1 MALFFQRDATL
12 KVFPNDRDGVFT
24 AGTDL
29 AFQIP
34 LLEGFSFSQSTNSSE
49 ITLSEME
56 STTGDSRR
64 GRKMFNDSLAP
75 VEWSF
80 STYLRP
86 YLASDNSVSTSW
98 QDEKQ
103 HLVDEVLWNALLAKS
118 RIGDVAADAQRVDRI
133 NVTNQG
139 SGYTS
144 TPTVAVTA
152 PAAQTFATSAVTVSD
167 NTIAIF
173 PTINS
178 TAQRVFLVGDKVLYT
193 EGSSAIGGL
202 TTGTQYFVV
211 FSDAANGKVKLS
223 ATSGGAVI
231 NLTGQGAGTA
241 SLTGET
247 ATAEAVVT
255 HSATSAAQNKVTAV
269 NVTFGG
275 SGYNAAP
282 TVSFSGGGGSSAAA
296 TAVLG
301 QSEDAIDTRGG
312 DVNTP
317 LVMDSSRSN
326 KSALNTMTL
335 EFNMGNEV
343 YYSLNK
349 AVCNS
354 ATINFDVDGI
364 ATVEW
369 SGMAATI
376 SSATSAAGAART
388 VSEGGTSA
396 DTENFIRNRL
406 TAMTIAPVDGGAS
419 EVTPFN
425 TSYDLTL
432 TGGSISIENNIS
444 YLTPEELGVVNK
456 PIEHVTG
463 VRNIGGSFTC
473 YLATGTGGSKEFF
486 DDLVSTQ
493 GLDIVTHDFAVT
505 FKVGGSS
512 ETPRVEFTMPH
523 CHVEVPS
530 HSIEDVV
537 SLETTFSSLQSNM
550 ESRSADDLTITS
562 YGVALS

>member
-12 KVFPNDRDGVFT
+12 KVYPNDRDGVFNT
-24 AGTDL
+24 STDK
-29 AFQIP
+29 AYAVP

-86 YLASDNSVSTSW
+86 YLAASSGATSW
-98 QDEKQ
+98 ADGKQ
-103 HLVDEVLWNALLAKS
+103 HLVDEPLWNSLLAKS
-118 RIGDVAADAQRVDRI
+118 RIGDVGTTTKRVDRI
-133 NVTNQG
+133 NVTNAG

-144 TPTVAVTA
+144 VPTVTVAA
-152 PAAQTFATSAVTVSD
+152 PAAVAIATSDV
-167 NTIAIF
+167 
-173 PTINS
+173 S
-178 TAQRVFLVGDKVLYT
+178 TANNTLTDSGDFFLVGDKVTYSNAGGT
-193 EGSSAIGGL
+193 SITGL
-202 TTGTQYFVV
+202 TSGNQYFVV
-211 FSDAANGKVKLS
+211 SVASGGVIKLS
-223 ATSGGAVI
+223 ETSGGAVI
-231 NLTGQGAGTA
+231 NLTGTGNNSQT
-241 SLTGET
+241 LTGET

-255 HSATSAAQNKVTAV
+255 QSTTSSTRQTVEAV
-269 NVTFGG
+269 NVIFGG
-275 SGYNAAP
+275 SGYASAP
-282 TVSFSGGGGSSAAA
+282 SVSFSGGGGSSAAA

-301 QSEDAIDTRGG
+301 QSEDAIKTRGG

-335 EFNMGNEV
+335 EFNMGSDLI
-343 YYSLNK
+343 YKLNK

-376 SSATSAAGAART
+376 TEASSHTAAAKT
-388 VSEGGTSA
+388 VTEGGTSA

-406 TAMTIAPVDGGAS
+406 TAMTIATVDGGAS
-419 EVTPFN
+419 EVSPIN
-425 TSYDLTL
+425 ASYDLTL

-473 YLATGTGGSKEFF
+473 YLASGTGGSKEFF
-486 DDLVSTQ
+486 EDLVSTQ

-523 CHVEVPS
+523 CHVEVPT
-530 HSIEDVV
+530 HAIDDVV

-550 ESRSADDLTITS
+550 ESKSADDLTITS
-562 YGVALS
+562 YGVALA

>member
-12 KVFPNDRDGVFT
+12 KVYPNDRDGVFNET
-24 AGTDL
+24 NDK

-49 ITLSEME
+49 ITLAEME

-86 YLASDNSVSTSW
+86 YLAASSGSTSW
-98 QDEKQ
+98 ADGKQ
-103 HLVDEVLWNALLAKS
+103 HLVDEPLWNALLAKS
-118 RIGDVAADAQRVDRI
+118 RIGDVGTTKKRVDRI
-133 NVTNQG
+133 NVTNAG
-139 SGYTS
+139 SSYTS
-144 TPTVAVTA
+144 VPTVAVAA
-152 PAAQTFATSAVTVSD
+152 PAAQTVVQSNVSVSN
-167 NTIAIF
+167 NTF
-173 PTINS
+173 TD
-178 TAQRVFLVGDKVLYT
+178 TDDVFLVGDKVTYA
-193 EGSSAIGGL
+193 SGGGQVATPL
-202 TTGTQYFVV
+202 VNGRAYFVV
-211 FSDAANGKVKLS
+211 EVSATGGVFKLS
-223 ATSGGAVI
+223 ATSGGAVLDI
-231 NLTGQGAGTA
+231 TNDGNDSQTF
-241 SLTGET
+241 TGET

-255 HSATSAAQNKVTAV
+255 QAATSATRQTVEAV
-269 NVTFGG
+269 NVVFGG
-275 SGYNAAP
+275 SGYATAP
-282 TVSFSGGGGSSAAA
+282 SVSFSGGGGSSAAA

-301 QSEDAIDTRGG
+301 QSEDAINTRGG

-317 LVMDSSRSN
+317 LVLDSSRSN
-326 KSALNTMTL
+326 KSALNTMIL
-335 EFNMGNEV
+335 EFNMGSDV
-343 YYSLNK
+343 LYRLNK

-376 SSATSAAGAART
+376 SSHTTTKPANKT
-388 VSEGGTSA
+388 VTEGGTSA

-406 TAMTIAPVDGGAS
+406 TAMTIAPVDGGES
-419 EVTPFN
+419 EISPFN
-425 TSYDLTL
+425 ASYDLTL

-486 DDLVSTQ
+486 EDLTSTE
-493 GLDIVTHDFAVT
+493 GLEIVTHDFAVT

-550 ESRSADDLTITS
+550 ESKSADDLTITS
-562 YGVALS
+562 YGVALT

>member
-12 KVFPNDRDGVFT
+12 KVYPNDRDGVFNT
-24 AGTDL
+24 TNDKAY
-29 AFQIP
+29 QIP

-86 YLASDNSVSTSW
+86 YLAASTGSTSW
-98 QDEKQ
+98 ADGKQ
-103 HLVDEVLWNALLAKS
+103 HLVDEPLWNALLAKA
-118 RIGDVAADAQRVDRI
+118 RIGDVALTKKRVDRI
-133 NVTNQG
+133 TVDTAG

-144 TPTVAVTA
+144 VPTVAVAA
-152 PAAQTFATSAVTVSD
+152 PAAQTVTESNVSTVN
-167 NTIAIF
+167 NTF
-173 PTINS
+173 TDS
-178 TAQRVFLVGDKVLYT
+178 DDVFLVGDKVTYN
-193 EGSSAIGGL
+193 AAGGQAATPL
-202 TTGTQYFVV
+202 VSGRSYFVV
-211 FSDAANGKVKLS
+211 EVAAGGVFKLS
-223 ATSGGAVI
+223 ATSGGAVLDI
-231 NLTGQGAGTA
+231 TNDGNNNQTF
-241 SLTGET
+241 TGET

-255 HSATSAAQNKVTAV
+255 QSTTSSTRQTVEAV
-269 NVTFGG
+269 NVIFGG
-275 SGYNAAP
+275 SGYASAP
-282 TVSFSGGGGSSAAA
+282 SVSFSGGGGSSAAA

-301 QSEDAIDTRGG
+301 QSEDAINTRGG

-326 KSALNTMTL
+326 KSSLNTMTL
-335 EFNMGNEV
+335 EFNMGSGV
-343 YYSLNK
+343 FYSLNK

-376 SSATSAAGAART
+376 TSAGATEGASKT
-388 VSEGGTSA
+388 ITEGGTSA

-406 TAMTIAPVDGGAS
+406 TAMTIAPVDGGSS
-419 EVTPFN
+419 EVSPFN
-425 TSYDLTL
+425 ASYDLTL

-493 GLDIVTHDFAVT
+493 GLDIVTHDFDVT

-512 ETPRVEFTMPH
+512 ETPRVEFKMPH

-530 HSIEDVV
+530 HSIDDVV

-550 ESRSADDLTITS
+550 ESKSADDLTITS

>member
-12 KVFPNDRDGVFT
+12 KVYPNDRDGVFNT
-24 AGTDL
+24 STDK
-29 AFQIP
+29 AYAVP

-86 YLASDNSVSTSW
+86 YLAASSGATSW
-98 QDEKQ
+98 ADGKQ
-103 HLVDEVLWNALLAKS
+103 HLVDEPLWNSLLAKS
-118 RIGDVAADAQRVDRI
+118 RIGDVGTTTKRVDRI
-133 NVTNQG
+133 NVTNAG

-144 TPTVAVTA
+144 VPTVTVAA
-152 PAAQTFATSAVTVSD
+152 PAAVAIATSDV
-167 NTIAIF
+167 
-173 PTINS
+173 S
-178 TAQRVFLVGDKVLYT
+178 TANNTLTDSGDFFLVGDKVTYSNAGGT
-193 EGSSAIGGL
+193 SITGL
-202 TTGTQYFVV
+202 TSGNQYFVV
-211 FSDAANGKVKLS
+211 SVASGGVIKLS
-223 ATSGGAVI
+223 ETSGGAVI
-231 NLTGQGAGTA
+231 NLTGTGNNSQT
-241 SLTGET
+241 LTGET

-255 HSATSAAQNKVTAV
+255 QSTTSSTRQTVEAV
-269 NVTFGG
+269 NVIFGG
-275 SGYNAAP
+275 SGYASAP
-282 TVSFSGGGGSSAAA
+282 SVSFSGGGGSSAAA

-301 QSEDAIDTRGG
+301 QSEDAIKTRGG

-335 EFNMGNEV
+335 EFNMGSDLI
-343 YYSLNK
+343 YKLNK

-376 SSATSAAGAART
+376 TAASSHTAAAKT
-388 VSEGGTSA
+388 VTEGGTSA

-419 EVTPFN
+419 EVSPIN
-425 TSYDLTL
+425 ASYDLTL

-473 YLATGTGGSKEFF
+473 YLASGTGGSKEFF
-486 DDLVSTQ
+486 EDLVSTQ

-523 CHVEVPS
+523 CHVEVPT
-530 HSIEDVV
+530 HAIDDVV

-550 ESRSADDLTITS
+550 ESKSADDLTITS
-562 YGVALS
+562 YGVALA

>member
-12 KVFPNDRDGVFT
+12 KVYQNDRDGVFNT
-24 AGTDL
+24 STDK
-29 AFQIP
+29 AYAVP

-86 YLASDNSVSTSW
+86 YLAASSGATSW
-98 QDEKQ
+98 ADGKQ
-103 HLVDEVLWNALLAKS
+103 HLVDEPLWNSLLAKS
-118 RIGDVAADAQRVDRI
+118 RIGDVGTTTKRVDRI
-133 NVTNQG
+133 NVTNAG

-144 TPTVAVTA
+144 VPTVTVAA
-152 PAAQTFATSAVTVSD
+152 PAAVAIATSDV
-167 NTIAIF
+167 
-173 PTINS
+173 S
-178 TAQRVFLVGDKVLYT
+178 TANNTLTDSGDFFLVGDKVTYSNAGGT
-193 EGSSAIGGL
+193 SITGL
-202 TTGTQYFVV
+202 TSGNQYFVV
-211 FSDAANGKVKLS
+211 SVASGGVIKLS
-223 ATSGGAVI
+223 ETSGGAVI
-231 NLTGQGAGTA
+231 NLTGTGNNSQT
-241 SLTGET
+241 LTGET

-255 HSATSAAQNKVTAV
+255 QSTTSSTRQTVEAV
-269 NVTFGG
+269 NVIFGG
-275 SGYNAAP
+275 SGYASAP
-282 TVSFSGGGGSSAAA
+282 SVSFSGGGGSSAAA

-301 QSEDAIDTRGG
+301 QSEDAIKTRGG

-335 EFNMGNEV
+335 EFNMGSDLI
-343 YYSLNK
+343 YKLNK

-376 SSATSAAGAART
+376 TAASSHTAAAKT
-388 VSEGGTSA
+388 VTEGGTSA

-419 EVTPFN
+419 EVSPIN
-425 TSYDLTL
+425 ASYDLTL

-473 YLATGTGGSKEFF
+473 YLASGTGGSKEFF
-486 DDLVSTQ
+486 EDLVSTQ

-523 CHVEVPS
+523 CHVEVPT
-530 HSIEDVV
+530 HAIDDVV

-550 ESRSADDLTITS
+550 ESKSADDLTITS

>member
-12 KVFPNDRDGVFT
+12 KVYQNDRDGVFNT
-24 AGTDL
+24 STDK
-29 AFQIP
+29 AYAVP

-86 YLASDNSVSTSW
+86 YLAASSGATSW
-98 QDEKQ
+98 ADGKQ
-103 HLVDEVLWNALLAKS
+103 HLVDEPLWNSLLAKS
-118 RIGDVAADAQRVDRI
+118 RIGDVGTTTKRVDRI
-133 NVTNQG
+133 NVTNAG

-144 TPTVAVTA
+144 VPTVTVAA
-152 PAAQTFATSAVTVSD
+152 PAAVAIATSDV
-167 NTIAIF
+167 
-173 PTINS
+173 S
-178 TAQRVFLVGDKVLYT
+178 TANNTLTDSGDFFLVGDKVTYSNAGGT
-193 EGSSAIGGL
+193 SITGL
-202 TTGTQYFVV
+202 TSGNQYFVV
-211 FSDAANGKVKLS
+211 SVASGGVIKLS
-223 ATSGGAVI
+223 ETSGGAVI
-231 NLTGQGAGTA
+231 NLTGTGNNSQT
-241 SLTGET
+241 LTGET

-255 HSATSAAQNKVTAV
+255 QSTTSSTRQTVEAV
-269 NVTFGG
+269 NVIFGG
-275 SGYNAAP
+275 SGYASAP
-282 TVSFSGGGGSSAAA
+282 SVSFSGGGGSSAAA

-301 QSEDAIDTRGG
+301 QSEDAIKTRGG

-335 EFNMGNEV
+335 EFNMGSDLI
-343 YYSLNK
+343 YKLNK

-376 SSATSAAGAART
+376 TAASSHTAAAKT
-388 VSEGGTSA
+388 VTEGGTSA

-419 EVTPFN
+419 DVSPIN
-425 TSYDLTL
+425 ASYDLTL

-473 YLATGTGGSKEFF
+473 YLASGTGGSKEFF
-486 DDLVSTQ
+486 EDLVSTQ

-523 CHVEVPS
+523 CHVEVPT
-530 HSIEDVV
+530 HAIDDVV

-550 ESRSADDLTITS
+550 ESKSADDLTITS

>member
-12 KVFPNDRDGVFT
+12 KVYPNDRDGVFNT
-24 AGTDL
+24 STDK
-29 AFQIP
+29 AYAVP

-86 YLASDNSVSTSW
+86 YLAASSGATSW
-98 QDEKQ
+98 ADGKQ
-103 HLVDEVLWNALLAKS
+103 HLVDEPLWNSLLAKS
-118 RIGDVAADAQRVDRI
+118 RIGDVGTTTKRVDRI
-133 NVTNQG
+133 NVTNAG

-144 TPTVAVTA
+144 VPTVTVAA
-152 PAAQTFATSAVTVSD
+152 PAAVAIATSDV
-167 NTIAIF
+167 
-173 PTINS
+173 S
-178 TAQRVFLVGDKVLYT
+178 TANNTLTDSGDFFLVGDKVTYSNAGGT
-193 EGSSAIGGL
+193 SITGL
-202 TTGTQYFVV
+202 TSGNKYFVV
-211 FSDAANGKVKLS
+211 SVASGGVIKLS
-223 ATSGGAVI
+223 ETSGGAVI
-231 NLTGQGAGTA
+231 NLTGTGNNSQT
-241 SLTGET
+241 LTGET

-255 HSATSAAQNKVTAV
+255 QSTTSSTRQTVEAV
-269 NVTFGG
+269 NVIFGG
-275 SGYNAAP
+275 SGYASAP
-282 TVSFSGGGGSSAAA
+282 SVSFSGGGGSSAAA

-301 QSEDAIDTRGG
+301 QSEDAIKTRGG

-335 EFNMGNEV
+335 EFNMGSDLI
-343 YYSLNK
+343 YKLNK

-376 SSATSAAGAART
+376 TAASSHTAAAKT
-388 VSEGGTSA
+388 VTEGGTSA

-419 EVTPFN
+419 EVSPIN
-425 TSYDLTL
+425 ASYDLTL

-473 YLATGTGGSKEFF
+473 YLASGTGGSKEFF
-486 DDLVSTQ
+486 EDLVSTQ

-523 CHVEVPS
+523 CHVEVPT
-530 HSIEDVV
+530 HAIDDVV

-550 ESRSADDLTITS
+550 ESKSADDLTITS
-562 YGVALS
+562 YGVALA

>member
-1 MALFFQRDATL
+1 M
-12 KVFPNDRDGVFT
+12 
-24 AGTDL
+24 
-29 AFQIP
+29 
-34 LLEGFSFSQSTNSSE
+34 
-49 ITLSEME
+49 
-56 STTGDSRR
+56 
-64 GRKMFNDSLAP
+64 
-75 VEWSF
+75 
-80 STYLRP
+80 
-86 YLASDNSVSTSW
+86 
-98 QDEKQ
+98 
-103 HLVDEVLWNALLAKS
+103 VDEPLWNALLAKS
-118 RIGDVAADAQRVDRI
+118 RIGDVALSKKRVDRI
-133 NVTNQG
+133 NVTNAG

-144 TPTVAVTA
+144 APTVTVAA
-152 PAAQTFATSAVTVSD
+152 PAAQTVTQANVSVSN
-167 NTIAIF
+167 NTF
-173 PTINS
+173 TD
-178 TAQRVFLVGDKVLYT
+178 TDDVFLVGDKVTY
-193 EGSSAIGGL
+193 SSAGGQAATPL
-202 TTGTQYFVV
+202 VNGRAYFVV
-211 FSDAANGKVKLS
+211 EVATGGVFKLS
-223 ATSGGAVI
+223 ATSGGAVLDI
-231 NLTGQGAGTA
+231 TNDGNDSQTF
-241 SLTGET
+241 TGET

-255 HSATSAAQNKVTAV
+255 QSATSSTRQTVEAV
-269 NVTFGG
+269 NVIFGG
-275 SGYNAAP
+275 SGYGSVP
-282 TVSFSGGGGSSAAA
+282 SVSFSGGGGSSAAA

-301 QSEDAIDTRGG
+301 QSEDAIKTRGG

-335 EFNMGNEV
+335 EFNMGSDLI
-343 YYSLNK
+343 YKLNK

-376 SSATSAAGAART
+376 TAASSHTAAAKT
-388 VSEGGTSA
+388 VTEGGTSA

-419 EVTPFN
+419 EVSPFN
-425 TSYDLTL
+425 ASYDLTL

-486 DDLVSTQ
+486 DDLVSTA

-550 ESRSADDLTITS
+550 ESKSADDLTITS

>member
-12 KVFPNDRDGVFT
+12 KVYPNDRDGVFNT
-24 AGTDL
+24 STDK
-29 AFQIP
+29 AYAVP

-86 YLASDNSVSTSW
+86 YLAASSGATSW
-98 QDEKQ
+98 ADGKQ
-103 HLVDEVLWNALLAKS
+103 HLVDEPLWNSLLAKS
-118 RIGDVAADAQRVDRI
+118 RIGDVGTTTKRVDRI
-133 NVTNQG
+133 NVTNAG

-144 TPTVAVTA
+144 VPTVTVAA
-152 PAAQTFATSAVTVSD
+152 PAAVAIATSDV
-167 NTIAIF
+167 
-173 PTINS
+173 S
-178 TAQRVFLVGDKVLYT
+178 TANNTLTDSGDFFLVGDKVTYSNAGGT
-193 EGSSAIGGL
+193 SITGL
-202 TTGTQYFVV
+202 TSGNQYFVV
-211 FSDAANGKVKLS
+211 SVASGGVIKLS
-223 ATSGGAVI
+223 ETSGGAVI
-231 NLTGQGAGTA
+231 NLTGTGNNSQT
-241 SLTGET
+241 LTGET

-255 HSATSAAQNKVTAV
+255 QSTTSSTRQTVEAV
-269 NVTFGG
+269 NVIFGG
-275 SGYNAAP
+275 SGYASAP
-282 TVSFSGGGGSSAAA
+282 SVSFSGGGGSSAAA

-301 QSEDAIDTRGG
+301 QSEDAIKTRGG

-326 KSALNTMTL
+326 KSAFNTMTL
-335 EFNMGNEV
+335 EFNMGSDLI
-343 YYSLNK
+343 YKLNK

-376 SSATSAAGAART
+376 TAASSHTAAAKT
-388 VSEGGTSA
+388 VTEGGTSA

-419 EVTPFN
+419 EVSPIN
-425 TSYDLTL
+425 ASYDLTL

-473 YLATGTGGSKEFF
+473 YLASGTGGSKEFF
-486 DDLVSTQ
+486 EDLVSTQ

-523 CHVEVPS
+523 CHVEVPT
-530 HSIEDVV
+530 HAIDDVV

-550 ESRSADDLTITS
+550 ESKSADDLTITS

>member
-12 KVFPNDRDGVFT
+12 KVYPNDRDGVFNT
-24 AGTDL
+24 STDK
-29 AFQIP
+29 AYAVP

-86 YLASDNSVSTSW
+86 YLAASSGATSW
-98 QDEKQ
+98 ADGKQ
-103 HLVDEVLWNALLAKS
+103 HLVDEPLWNSLLAKS
-118 RIGDVAADAQRVDRI
+118 RIGDVGTTTKRVDRI
-133 NVTNQG
+133 NVTNAG

-144 TPTVAVTA
+144 VPTVTVAA
-152 PAAQTFATSAVTVSD
+152 PAAVAIATSDV
-167 NTIAIF
+167 
-173 PTINS
+173 S
-178 TAQRVFLVGDKVLYT
+178 TANNTLTDSGDFFLVGDKVTYSNAGGT
-193 EGSSAIGGL
+193 SITGL
-202 TTGTQYFVV
+202 TSGNQYFVV
-211 FSDAANGKVKLS
+211 SVASGGVIKLS
-223 ATSGGAVI
+223 ETSGGAVI
-231 NLTGQGAGTA
+231 NLTGTGNNSQT
-241 SLTGET
+241 LTGET

-255 HSATSAAQNKVTAV
+255 QSTTSSTRQTVEAV
-269 NVTFGG
+269 NVIFGG
-275 SGYNAAP
+275 SGYASAP
-282 TVSFSGGGGSSAAA
+282 SVSFSGGGGSSAAA

-301 QSEDAIDTRGG
+301 QSEDAIKTRGG

-335 EFNMGNEV
+335 EFNMGSDLI
-343 YYSLNK
+343 YKLNK

-376 SSATSAAGAART
+376 TAASSHTAAAKT
-388 VSEGGTSA
+388 VTEGGTSA

-419 EVTPFN
+419 EVSPIN
-425 TSYDLTL
+425 ASYDLTL

-473 YLATGTGGSKEFF
+473 YLASGTGGSKEFF
-486 DDLVSTQ
+486 EDLVSTQ

-523 CHVEVPS
+523 CHVEVPT
-530 HSIEDVV
+530 HAIDDVV

-550 ESRSADDLTITS
+550 ESKSADDLTITS

>member
-12 KVFPNDRDGVFT
+12 KVYPNDRDGVFNQT
-24 AGTDL
+24 TDK
-29 AFQIP
+29 AYAVP

-86 YLASDNSVSTSW
+86 YLAAGSGATSW
-98 QDEKQ
+98 ADGKQ
-103 HLVDEVLWNALLAKS
+103 HLVDEPLWNSLLAKS
-118 RIGDVAADAQRVDRI
+118 RIGDVGGTTKRVDRI
-133 NVTNQG
+133 NVTNAG

-144 TPTVAVTA
+144 VPTVTVAA
-152 PAAQTFATSAVTVSD
+152 PAAVAIATSDVSTAN
-167 NTIAIF
+167 NTITDSGDF
-173 PTINS
+173 
-178 TAQRVFLVGDKVLYT
+178 FLVGDKVTYSNAGGASIT
-193 EGSSAIGGL
+193 GL
-202 TTGTQYFVV
+202 TSGNQYFVV
-211 FSDAANGKVKLS
+211 SVASGGVIKLS
-223 ATSGGAVI
+223 ETSGGAVI
-231 NLTGQGAGTA
+231 NLTGTGNSSQT
-241 SLTGET
+241 LTGET

-255 HSATSAAQNKVTAV
+255 QSTTSATRQTVEAV
-269 NVTFGG
+269 NVIFGG
-275 SGYNAAP
+275 SGYASAP
-282 TVSFSGGGGSSAAA
+282 SVSFSGGGGSSAAA

-301 QSEDAIDTRGG
+301 QSEDAIKTRGG

-335 EFNMGNEV
+335 EFKMGTDLV
-343 YYSLNK
+343 YKLNK

-376 SSATSAAGAART
+376 TAASDHTAAAKT
-388 VSEGGTSA
+388 VTEGGTSA

-406 TAMTIAPVDGGAS
+406 TAMTIAPTDGGNS
-419 EVTPFN
+419 EISPIN
-425 TSYDLTL
+425 SSYDLTL

-473 YLATGTGGSKEFF
+473 YLASGSGGSKEFF
-486 DDLVSTQ
+486 EDLVSTQ
-493 GLDIVTHDFAVT
+493 GLDIVTHDFGIT

-523 CHVEVPS
+523 CHIEVPT
-530 HSIEDVV
+530 HAIDDVV

-550 ESRSADDLTITS
+550 ESKSADDLTITS

>member
-12 KVFPNDRDGVFT
+12 KVYPNDRDGVFNT
-24 AGTDL
+24 TNDKAY
-29 AFQIP
+29 QVP

-49 ITLSEME
+49 ITLAEME

-86 YLASDNSVSTSW
+86 YLAASSGSTSW
-98 QDEKQ
+98 ADGKQ
-103 HLVDEVLWNALLAKS
+103 HLVDEPLWNALLAKS
-118 RIGDVAADAQRVDRI
+118 RIGDVGTTKKRVDRI
-133 NVTNQG
+133 NVTNAG

-144 TPTVAVTA
+144 VPTVAVAA
-152 PAAQTFATSAVTVSD
+152 PAAQTVVQSNVSVPN
-167 NTIAIF
+167 NTF
-173 PTINS
+173 TD
-178 TAQRVFLVGDKVLYT
+178 TDDVFLVGDKVTYA
-193 EGSSAIGGL
+193 SGGGQVATPL
-202 TTGTQYFVV
+202 VNGRAYFVV
-211 FSDAANGKVKLS
+211 EVSATGGIFKLS
-223 ATSGGAVI
+223 ATSGGAVLDI
-231 NLTGQGAGTA
+231 TNDGNDSQTF
-241 SLTGET
+241 TGET

-255 HSATSAAQNKVTAV
+255 QSTTSATRQTVEAV
-269 NVTFGG
+269 NVIFGG
-275 SGYNAAP
+275 SGYATAP

-301 QSEDAIDTRGG
+301 QSEDAINTRGG

-326 KSALNTMTL
+326 KSSLNTMTL
-335 EFNMGNEV
+335 EFNMGSGV
-343 YYSLNK
+343 FYSLNK

-376 SSATSAAGAART
+376 TSASTTTTASKT
-388 VSEGGTSA
+388 VTEGGTSA

-406 TAMTIAPVDGGAS
+406 TAMTIAPVDGGSS
-419 EVTPFN
+419 EVSPFN
-425 TSYDLTL
+425 ASYDLTL

-486 DDLVSTQ
+486 DDLVSTA

-550 ESRSADDLTITS
+550 ESKSADDLTITS

>member
-12 KVFPNDRDGVFT
+12 KVYPNDRDGVFNT
-24 AGTDL
+24 TNDKAY
-29 AFQIP
+29 QIP

-49 ITLSEME
+49 ITLAEME

-86 YLASDNSVSTSW
+86 YLAASSGSTSW
-98 QDEKQ
+98 ADGKQ
-103 HLVDEVLWNALLAKS
+103 HLVDEPLWNALLAKS
-118 RIGDVAADAQRVDRI
+118 RIGDVGTTKKRVDRI
-133 NVTNQG
+133 NVTNAG

-144 TPTVAVTA
+144 VPTVAVAA
-152 PAAQTFATSAVTVSD
+152 PAAQTVVQSNVSVPN
-167 NTIAIF
+167 NTF
-173 PTINS
+173 TD
-178 TAQRVFLVGDKVLYT
+178 TDDVFLVGDKVTYA
-193 EGSSAIGGL
+193 SGGGQVATPL
-202 TTGTQYFVV
+202 VNGRAYFVV
-211 FSDAANGKVKLS
+211 EVSATGGVFKLS
-223 ATSGGAVI
+223 ATSGGAVLDI
-231 NLTGQGAGTA
+231 TNDGNDSQTF
-241 SLTGET
+241 TGET

-255 HSATSAAQNKVTAV
+255 QSTTSATRQTVEAV
-269 NVTFGG
+269 NVIFGG
-275 SGYNAAP
+275 SGYATAP

-301 QSEDAIDTRGG
+301 QSEDAIKTRGG

-326 KSALNTMTL
+326 KSSLNTMTL
-335 EFNMGNEV
+335 EFNMGSGV
-343 YYSLNK
+343 FYSLNK

-376 SSATSAAGAART
+376 TSASTTTTASKT
-388 VSEGGTSA
+388 VTEGGTSA

-406 TAMTIAPVDGGAS
+406 TAMTIAPVDGGSS
-419 EVTPFN
+419 EVSPFN
-425 TSYDLTL
+425 ASYDLTL

-486 DDLVSTQ
+486 DDLVSTA

-550 ESRSADDLTITS
+550 ESKSADDLTITS

>member
-1 MALFFQRDATL
+1 
-12 KVFPNDRDGVFT
+12 VFNT
-24 AGTDL
+24 STDK
-29 AFQIP
+29 AYAVP

-86 YLASDNSVSTSW
+86 YLAASSGATSW
-98 QDEKQ
+98 ADGKQ
-103 HLVDEVLWNALLAKS
+103 HLVDEPLWNSLLAKS
-118 RIGDVAADAQRVDRI
+118 RIGDVGTTTKRVDRI
-133 NVTNQG
+133 NVTNAG

-144 TPTVAVTA
+144 VPTVAVAA
-152 PAAQTFATSAVTVSD
+152 PAAVAIATSDV
-167 NTIAIF
+167 
-173 PTINS
+173 S
-178 TAQRVFLVGDKVLYT
+178 TANNTLTDSGDFFLVGDKVTYSNGGGT
-193 EGSSAIGGL
+193 SITGL
-202 TTGTQYFVV
+202 TSGNQYFVV
-211 FSDAANGKVKLS
+211 SVATGGVIKLS
-223 ATSGGAVI
+223 ETSGGAVI
-231 NLTGQGAGTA
+231 NLTGTGNNSQT
-241 SLTGET
+241 LTGET

-255 HSATSAAQNKVTAV
+255 QSTTSSTRQTVEAV
-269 NVTFGG
+269 NVIFGG
-275 SGYNAAP
+275 SGYAAAP
-282 TVSFSGGGGSSAAA
+282 SVSFSGGGGSSAAA

-301 QSEDAIDTRGG
+301 QSEDAIKTRGG

-335 EFNMGNEV
+335 EFNMGSDLI
-343 YYSLNK
+343 YKLNK

-376 SSATSAAGAART
+376 TAASSHTAAAKT
-388 VSEGGTSA
+388 VTEGGTSA

-406 TAMTIAPVDGGAS
+406 TAMSIAPVDGGSS
-419 EVTPFN
+419 EVSPFN
-425 TSYDLTL
+425 ASYDLTL
-432 TGGSISIENNIS
+432 TGGSVSIENNIS

-473 YLATGTGGSKEFF
+473 YLASGTGGSKEFF
-486 DDLVSTQ
+486 EDLVSTA
-493 GLDIVTHDFAVT
+493 GLDIVTHDFAIT

-550 ESRSADDLTITS
+550 ESKSADDLTITS